1 MAARTT
7 TRAILQATP
16 VTVLPAASYAKDRQ
30 PSGSRQQNDQ
40 RVDDFSRSRT
50 LRFRPIGLRVAARR
64 GLLRP
69 YLRENFSKPASKA
82 DHKPAILLYSL
93 PLDKT
98 FACRRRH

>member
-50 LRFRPIGLRVAARR
+50 LRFKPIGLRAAARR

-69 YLRENFSKPASKA
+69 KENFFQAS
-82 DHKPAILLYSL
+82 
-93 PLDKT
+93 
-98 FACRRRH
+98 F